1 MKKQIYNPYLPSWE
15 YIPDGEP
22 RVFDGRVYVFG
33 SHDRFN
39 GYAFCLN
46 DYVCWSA
53 PEDDLTQWRYEGV
66 IYRRGQDPK
75 NPEGEHIFQAPDVVR
90 GPDGRYYLYYVLGGF
105 SVVSVAVCDEPAGEY
120 EFYGYVHH
128 SDGTLLGERAGD
140 SPQFDPGVLVEG
152 ESIYLYTGFCAPG
165 DKKAEG
171 AEVTVLEPDMLTVKG
186 TSHIV
191 APGVNTAKGT
201 SFEGH
206 EFFEASS
213 IRKVNENYYFI
224 YSSVLYHELCYAVSD
239 SPLGGFEWKGV
250 LVSNND
256 IGISSWKPAEKPMFY
271 GGNNHGSIAE
281 LNGKWYIFYH
291 RQTNGTSY
299 SRQGCAELLHMNSDG
314 SLTYTDQIRSLWRKR
329 GYGRNSSDAKG
340 QKKKENGQGMTRH
353 LSAEEYLSR
362 FRKEDRIYPVIT
374 LVFYYDVKKW
384 DGAVELYDMF
394 RLDASLKKEILIKDY
409 LPNYKINLLD
419 AGSVEDVSRFR
430 TDLQQVFGML
440 KYRGEKEKLQRYM
453 QENRDYFGKVDVE
466 TYQALGAFLHSGK
479 KLKEVV
485 DSGEEEQI
493 DMCKALD
500 DIYADGEKAGR
511 TQEKLIIITRMI
523 KEGMSASVIRKCTE
537 ATDQEIEQA
546 RNEMKSK

>member
-1 MKKQIYNPYLPSWE
+1 
-15 YIPDGEP
+15 
-22 RVFDGRVYVFG
+22 
-33 SHDRFN
+33 
-39 GYAFCLN
+39 
-46 DYVCWSA
+46 
-53 PEDDLTQWRYEGV
+53 
-66 IYRRGQDPK
+66 
-75 NPEGEHIFQAPDVVR
+75 
-90 GPDGRYYLYYVLGGF
+90 
-105 SVVSVAVCDEPAGEY
+105 
-120 EFYGYVHH
+120 
-128 SDGTLLGERAGD
+128 
-140 SPQFDPGVLVEG
+140 
-152 ESIYLYTGFCAPG
+152 
-165 DKKAEG
+165 
-171 AEVTVLEPDMLTVKG
+171 
-186 TSHIV
+186 
-191 APGVNTAKGT
+191 
-201 SFEGH
+201 
-206 EFFEASS
+206 
-213 IRKVNENYYFI
+213 
-224 YSSVLYHELCYAVSD
+224 
-239 SPLGGFEWKGV
+239 
-250 LVSNND
+250 
-256 IGISSWKPAEKPMFY
+256 MFY

>member
-1 MKKQIYNPYLPSWE
+1 MGKADIAVKNWLNDRE
-15 YIPDGEP
+15 RFADLFNGT
-22 RVFDGRVYVFG
+22 VFG
-33 SHDRFN
+33 GKQVVLPEELEDMDRETDIIITDKGGKERGVQRYRDLVKRWN
-39 GYAFCLN
+39 YEILLAVLACEIQDKTHYAMPVRNML
-46 DYVCWSA
+46 
-53 PEDDLTQWRYEGV
+53 
-66 IYRRGQDPK
+66 QD
-75 NPEGEHIFQAPDVVR
+75 
-90 GPDGRYYLYYVLGGF
+90 
-105 SVVSVAVCDEPAGEY
+105 
-120 EFYGYVHH
+120 
-128 SDGTLLGERAGD
+128 
-140 SPQFDPGVLVEG
+140 
-152 ESIYLYTGFCAPG
+152 
-165 DKKAEG
+165 
-171 AEVTVLEPDMLTVKG
+171 
-186 TSHIV
+186 
-191 APGVNTAKGT
+191 
-201 SFEGH
+201 
-206 EFFEASS
+206 
-213 IRKVNENYYFI
+213 
-224 YSSVLYHELCYAVSD
+224 
-239 SPLGGFEWKGV
+239 
-250 LVSNND
+250 
-256 IGISSWKPAEKPMFY
+256 
-271 GGNNHGSIAE
+271 
-281 LNGKWYIFYH
+281 
-291 RQTNGTSY
+291 
-299 SRQGCAELLHMNSDG
+299 

-329 GYGRNSSDAKG
+329 GYGRNSSNAKG

-394 RLDASLKKEILIKDY
+394 RLDALLKKEILIKDY

-453 QENRDYFGKVDVE
+453 QENRDYFGQVDVE

-500 DIYADGEKAGR
+500 DIYADGVKDGEKAGR